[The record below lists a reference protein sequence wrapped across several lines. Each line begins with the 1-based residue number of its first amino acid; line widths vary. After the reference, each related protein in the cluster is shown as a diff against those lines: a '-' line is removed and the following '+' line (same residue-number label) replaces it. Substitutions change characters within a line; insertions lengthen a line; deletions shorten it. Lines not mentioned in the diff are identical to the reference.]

1 MNKKGFTL
9 VELLAVIAILAVL
22 VLLAIPMVTKQVEN
36 SRKMAFAESA
46 TRAVT
51 AVNNY
56 VIKDRY
62 SDNTDIKINE
72 TCNGTLCIFS
82 LEQINQLLDKK
93 LTTSPFGP
101 SYDNQSSIV
110 VQENTN
116 GSSVNYT
123 YYICLFD
130 LDKNGFSY
138 TPSTEISSS
147 SITTG
152 AINTCGSY
160 TSRTL
165 ILEAE
170 GGLIPDT
177 EGFVVSDDGQSAR
190 KLVEY
195 QQPYGT
201 LPVAELSGYQFI
213 GWFTEKEGG
222 TEIKSDSIV
231 LGTNYTLYAHWQQ
244 MK

>member
-9 VELLAVIAILAVL
+9 VELLAVIAILSVL
-22 VLLAIPMVTKQVEN
+22 VLLAIPMVTKQVER

-56 VIKDRY
+56 VLRDRY
-62 SDNTDIKINE
+62 SDNSDVKLNE
-72 TCNGTLCIFS
+72 TCNGTLCIFT
-82 LEQINQLLDKK
+82 LEQINKLLDKK
-93 LTTSPFGP
+93 LTTSPFGTE
-101 SYDNQSSIV
+101 YDSQSSIV
-110 VQENTN
+110 VQENESTN
-116 GSSVNYT
+116 SSNYT

-138 TPSTEISSS
+138 TPSAEVSSS

-152 AINTCGSY
+152 VVNTCGSY

-165 ILEAE
+165 ILQTEY
-170 GGLIPDT
+170 GSIPDT
-177 EGFVVSDDGQSAR
+177 EGFIISSDRLSAQ

-201 LPVAELSGYQFI
+201 LPIPERTGYRFI
-213 GWFTEKEGG
+213 GWFTENNGG
-222 TEIKSDSIV
+222 TEIKSDSII
-231 LGTNYTLYAHWQQ
+231 LGTNYTLYARWEE